1 MGRRRG
7 ACNAEMRAR
16 GKEYARGKRLQL
28 TGKKRRTIEFEGN
41 ANSNR

>member
-7 ACNAEMRAR
+7 VCDAEIRAG

-28 TGKKRRTIEFEGN
+28 TNKTRRTIE
-41 ANSNR
+41 